1 MDAVRPH
8 ATFISDVWGAS
19 ETHRAF
25 RSDPLGVR
33 FRSGKTVKYY
43 TTKRGGRV
51 QVIVSPTEI
60 NVEQHDG

>member
-1 MDAVRPH
+1 MMDAVRPH

-33 FRSGKTVKYY
+33 RSGETRKYY
-43 TTKRGGRV
+43 TTKRAGRV
-51 QVIVSPTEI
+51 QVIVSPTGFS
-60 NVEQHDG
+60 VEQHDR